1 MRARCHLIAS
11 GRVIGEA
18 RGGGGAMDEDISALL
33 AQLSDDSPSPSPFGG
48 VYGGF
53 ESLEDILL
61 RKCLADGPDP
71 NHTFVPVVPG
81 IVETRSA
88 PKSRRRGRKKKERQ
102 QASPPVAAIVGT
114 IPLPP
119 LSCDGRGLV
128 AVVAC
133 RKRHSPVEVE
143 EVAREAAALV
153 RTALQA
159 RQAYDALHTYSFVKN
174 VLGCIEEQAS
184 HKDEFEEQK
193 RAAVEA
199 AEGLVAVAHLAPPRL
214 ARPVPKKRKKKHAP
228 QVTA

>member
-1 MRARCHLIAS
+1 MRDKA
-11 GRVIGEA
+11 
-18 RGGGGAMDEDISALL
+18 GAAPPQRHFTACCTRHCRTAAAL
-33 AQLSDDSPSPSPFGG
+33 AQRG
-48 VYGGF
+48 V
-53 ESLEDILL
+53 
-61 RKCLADGPDP
+61 P
-71 NHTFVPVVPG
+71 
-81 IVETRSA
+81 TR
-88 PKSRRRGRKKKERQ
+88 RKKKERQ

-128 AVVAC
+128 AVVTC